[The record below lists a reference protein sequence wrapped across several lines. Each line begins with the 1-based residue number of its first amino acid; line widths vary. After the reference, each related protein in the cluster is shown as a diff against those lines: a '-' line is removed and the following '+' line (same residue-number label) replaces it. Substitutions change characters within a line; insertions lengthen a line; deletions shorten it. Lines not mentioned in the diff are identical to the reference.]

1 MLRVALRSRRAAGFA
16 VWQLAALL
24 VGEAAGRET
33 ELHGSAFRELAGPPT
48 RQRRKQQ
55 AGRRDLADRE
65 CTCQGGTPP
74 PERAVPRSAA
84 VALAGQLSP
93 PTNAGA
99 VTAGVGRARMGGS
112 GQRSMK
118 QAQVPDAGER
128 GFGSVKTCP

>member
-33 ELHGSAFRELAGPPT
+33 ELHGSAFHELAGPPR
-48 RQRRKQQ
+48 RQRLEQQ

-74 PERAVPRSAA
+74 HPERVVPRSAA

-118 QAQVPDAGER
+118 QAQVPDAGG

>member
-1 MLRVALRSRRAAGFA
+1 M
-16 VWQLAALL
+16 WQLAALL

-74 PERAVPRSAA
+74 PPKGRCPGVLRWHWPASSPLPLTREPSQRVWGAREWG
-84 VALAGQLSP
+84 ALARE
-93 PTNAGA
+93 A
-99 VTAGVGRARMGGS
+99 
-112 GQRSMK
+112 
-118 QAQVPDAGER
+118 
-128 GFGSVKTCP
+128 

>member
-1 MLRVALRSRRAAGFA
+1 M
-16 VWQLAALL
+16 WQLAALL

-84 VALAGQLSP
+84 VALASQLSP

-99 VTAGVGRARMGGS
+99 VTAGVGCARMGGS
-112 GQRSMK
+112 GQRSKK
-118 QAQVPDAGER
+118 QAQVPDAGGR